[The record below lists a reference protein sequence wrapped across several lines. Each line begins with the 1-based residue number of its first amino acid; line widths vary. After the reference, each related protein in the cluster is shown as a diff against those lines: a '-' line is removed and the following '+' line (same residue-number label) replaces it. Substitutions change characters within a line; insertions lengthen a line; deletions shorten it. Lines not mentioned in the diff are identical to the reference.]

1 MSDITEADYATLV
14 VRIWDGSSWVDYDLL
29 NGNSTTIDLSTSQFA
44 GMNPLEYEVDVT
56 FADGVSE
63 YTTTPIINISNN
75 MVPGQDCSYDLEIE
89 KTANDNDV
97 PWTIGGPGQ
106 TFTLEVAN
114 PGIDLP
120 MGSIITV
127 TDTLPNGLVA
137 TSASGSGWVCDPPP
151 PAGQEVICTTTLQTH
166 FISSTQLPGI
176 TIDVNVTGLP
186 EGDAFVNCAQVYITG
201 AAGNLVLLDE
211 DCVAIPSPPLFDLE
225 ITKELV
231 GDCLEDSACYYEIT
245 ITNNGPGPFS
255 GPINVEDTW
264 DNTDVTFLMSGYPWN
279 CTGGPG
285 SPVTCDYMGPS
296 VNLGVGDSISFLIAV
311 NIPDDMAGETLENC
325 AEIKWPGTGG
335 INSDTNPEN
344 DKSCVETIIYECPP
358 DYDLTIDKT
367 AFDSPWTAG
376 DQNAGGY
383 YELVVT
389 NNGNAINPGVGVV
402 VTDTLPNGLNLTG
415 VDGSPDWD
423 CEILPPPNNPNA
435 FTCTYIGGI
444 IQEGQVLTT
453 ITVYAWA
460 SDDGEF
466 KNCATV
472 DLIGETDI
480 NPSDNTD
487 CAVVIVDPPEGF
499 DLEVLKELIGEC
511 KEGSVCSFK
520 ITITNNGPATFSGA
534 IAIDDTW
541 DLSLVSFLMGSN
553 PWNCSG
559 STMAAEC
566 FGPTVTLDPNDPLN
580 NSVSFFIGLTV
591 PADLDEEGFVNCA
604 AINWDNMP
612 GFVDGDEDPTN
623 DEFCIEVDPCECE
636 DEEHNLAIWKIS
648 LGSDGFNGDWVAGET
663 GIFVLNITNI
673 GASIEAGQ
681 GETVF
686 VVDNLPPGFTL
697 DTPYPVNN
705 FWDCS
710 NSTPTQLSC
719 QYIGPD
725 VVAAPPNTL
734 MNQITFHA
742 TPGEPGEFE
751 NCAEVALDGA
761 TDVAMGNNKKCIPIV
776 VLEATPDPKHDIM
789 LEKTSKGN
797 QWTPGQTGA
806 FYLDVTNLG
815 DPIVAPVT
823 VNVSDSLPP
832 GFTFVPPAT
841 GGPYWNCIGLSCTYN
856 GPPVGTNGQF
866 PQIEI
871 IVTAPMRPGVYENCA
886 AAELMNAID
895 IDNSNNTDC
904 IKIEVVEPQEPRHD
918 LAIEKTS
925 TGGAVGFGG
934 WFPGVPGTFTL
945 QVTNLGPALNPPGT
959 IIVTDDDFPP
969 WFNIISAGGNGWNC
983 SWPNNELTCTYV
995 GGPVGPGPNQS
1006 LPPIVVT
1013 AEPGAT
1019 GEFVN
1024 CAEVAL
1030 NGATDIFLPNN
1041 ESCIPVVVG
1050 IPSGSG
1056 YDVAI
1061 DKVSDGSNWPAGGT
1075 AYFVLR
1081 PTNIGTT
1088 ITPPGTTVVVTDPVP
1103 AGFTISSVS
1112 GGPYWNCLF
1121 STGTPANLSCTYS
1134 GPPVGPGQPFPP
1146 IQLFVNV
1153 PERPG
1158 EYRNCAGVE
1167 LTGAMDTDLSNN
1179 HSCTVVTVDVGK
1191 SFEAVRGGVV
1201 IVGVFTEL
1209 TGTTVVN
1216 TGLIGEVGPV
1226 TVTGVD
1232 GGPVDS
1238 DDVDI
1243 REEDGSVTINVS
1255 TGTQVGAITIE
1266 GRDGTITLK
1275 ADGARPTGPP
1285 GMTWPKDGAVNIQN
1299 GILNETFAV
1308 PATITRG
1315 EHPAGDYDIKIGD
1328 SPVDVIAI
1336 RGGEIAVTGR
1346 GIQMQESG
1354 ETGISIAV
1362 KDGPRVSGQI
1372 PSWSYQLSAQAV
1384 TRLNTWAPIFFQCS
1398 GLPAREPI
1406 AIRFTPEPWQKIEPR
1421 EVSLTC
1427 GEASSRIQIGQYQTS
1442 REGPQNLPAVIDRS
1456 PGR

>member
-1 MSDITEADYATLV
+1 AQNNN
-14 VRIWDGSSWVDYDLL
+14 WV
-29 NGNSTTIDLSTSQFA
+29 
-44 GMNPLEYEVDVT
+44 
-56 FADGVSE
+56 
-63 YTTTPIINISNN
+63 
-75 MVPGQDCSYDLEIE
+75 
-89 KTANDNDV
+89 
-97 PWTIGGPGQ
+97 
-106 TFTLEVAN
+106 
-114 PGIDLP
+114 
-120 MGSIITV
+120 
-127 TDTLPNGLVA
+127 
-137 TSASGSGWVCDPPP
+137 
-151 PAGQEVICTTTLQTH
+151 
-166 FISSTQLPGI
+166 
-176 TIDVNVTGLP
+176 
-186 EGDAFVNCAQVYITG
+186 
-201 AAGNLVLLDE
+201 
-211 DCVAIPSPPLFDLE
+211 
-225 ITKELV
+225 
-231 GDCLEDSACYYEIT
+231 
-245 ITNNGPGPFS
+245 
-255 GPINVEDTW
+255 
-264 DNTDVTFLMSGYPWN
+264 
-279 CTGGPG
+279 
-285 SPVTCDYMGPS
+285 
-296 VNLGVGDSISFLIAV
+296 
-311 NIPDDMAGETLENC
+311 
-325 AEIKWPGTGG
+325 
-335 INSDTNPEN
+335 
-344 DKSCVETIIYECPP
+344 
-358 DYDLTIDKT
+358 
-367 AFDSPWTAG
+367 
-376 DQNAGGY
+376 
-383 YELVVT
+383 
-389 NNGNAINPGVGVV
+389 
-402 VTDTLPNGLNLTG
+402 
-415 VDGSPDWD
+415 
-423 CEILPPPNNPNA
+423 
-435 FTCTYIGGI
+435 
-444 IQEGQVLTT
+444 
-453 ITVYAWA
+453 
-460 SDDGEF
+460 
-466 KNCATV
+466 
-472 DLIGETDI
+472 IGE
-480 NPSDNTD
+480 S
-487 CAVVIVDPPEGF
+487 
-499 DLEVLKELIGEC
+499 
-511 KEGSVCSFK
+511 
-520 ITITNNGPATFSGA
+520 
-534 IAIDDTW
+534 
-541 DLSLVSFLMGSN
+541 
-553 PWNCSG
+553 
-559 STMAAEC
+559 
-566 FGPTVTLDPNDPLN
+566 
-580 NSVSFFIGLTV
+580 
-591 PADLDEEGFVNCA
+591 
-604 AINWDNMP
+604 
-612 GFVDGDEDPTN
+612 
-623 DEFCIEVDPCECE
+623 
-636 DEEHNLAIWKIS
+636 
-648 LGSDGFNGDWVAGET
+648 
-663 GIFVLNITNI
+663 GIFILNITNI
-673 GASIEAGQ
+673 GDPIEAG
-681 GETVF
+681 ETVSISDF
-686 VVDNLPPGFTL
+686 LPPGFTI
-697 DTPYPVNN
+697 DSDPSNDFWKCNWPATPLV
-705 FWDCS
+705 CE
-710 NSTPTQLSC
+710 
-719 QYIGPD
+719 YIGLD
-725 VVAAPPNTL
+725 VPAGTTS
-734 MNQITFHA
+734 MGGIIIYA
-742 TPGEPGEFE
+742 TPGIPGVFE
-751 NCAEVALDGA
+751 NCAQVTLDGA
-761 TDVAMGNNKKCIPIV
+761 TD
-776 VLEATPDPKHDIM
+776 
-789 LEKTSKGN
+789 
-797 QWTPGQTGA
+797 
-806 FYLDVTNLG
+806 
-815 DPIVAPVT
+815 
-823 VNVSDSLPP
+823 
-832 GFTFVPPAT
+832 
-841 GGPYWNCIGLSCTYN
+841 
-856 GPPVGTNGQF
+856 
-866 PQIEI
+866 
-871 IVTAPMRPGVYENCA
+871 
-886 AAELMNAID
+886 ID
-895 IDNSNNTDC
+895 LSNNESCVTD
-904 IKIEVVEPQEPRHD
+904 VVEGQLPSGHD
-918 LAIEKTS
+918 VAIEKTS

-1041 ESCIPVVVG
+1041 ESCIPVMVG

-1103 AGFTISSVS
+1103 AGFTIVNVD

-1179 HSCTVVTVDVGK
+1179 NSCTVVTVDVGK

-1226 TVTGVD
+1226 VVTGVD
-1232 GGPVDS
+1232 GETVDP

-1243 REEDGSVTINVS
+1243 REENGSVTINVS

-1275 ADGARPTGPP
+1275 ADGAHPTGPP

-1308 PATITRG
+1308 PVAITRG

-1372 PSWSYQLSAQAV
+1372 PAWSYQLSAQAV